1 MSVVCVTRGGHR
13 VNIREV
19 TFRPGFSIWSMA
31 SCAKIKFC
39 IDRRESF
46 PLSASHVTSS
56 VLPFFFFF
64 FMSVL
69 EVLVRTFWK
78 KKKEPSHFCAKLDCA
93 GGQKFLLLV
102 HCLHALGPAPALPNA
117 DILHIYR

>member
-64 FMSVL
+64 YVRFRSFSQNLL
-69 EVLVRTFWK
+69 E
-78 KKKEPSHFCAKLDCA
+78 EEEGAKS
-93 GGQKFLLLV
+93 LL
-102 HCLHALGPAPALPNA
+102 CKT
-117 DILHIYR
+117 